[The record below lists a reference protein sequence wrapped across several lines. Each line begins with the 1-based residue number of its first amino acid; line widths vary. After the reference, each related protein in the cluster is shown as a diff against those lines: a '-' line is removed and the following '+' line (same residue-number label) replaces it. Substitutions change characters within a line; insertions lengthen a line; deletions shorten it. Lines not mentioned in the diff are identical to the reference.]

1 MRNIL
6 ISGATGFLGS
16 NLIEILSKKN
26 QTSYFGRKKSTKF
39 KKKRYSKI

>member
-26 QTSYFGRKKSTKF
+26 VKLHILVRKKSD
-39 KKKRYSKI
+39 KI